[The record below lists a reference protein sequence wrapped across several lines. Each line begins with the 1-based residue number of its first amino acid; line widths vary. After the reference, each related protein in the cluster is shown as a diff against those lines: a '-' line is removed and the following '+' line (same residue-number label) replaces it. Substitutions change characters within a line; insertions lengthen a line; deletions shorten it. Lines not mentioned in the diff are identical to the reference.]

1 MPPRTEVA
9 RPFYFGG
16 FRVDGRG
23 ATPRSGLGEMLQ
35 KVRSKRAA
43 VDDLKAFAADARKL
57 KGVTAREVGLTVGF
71 LMRGHNDAAG
81 QRALVHL
88 LEALPQGSRG
98 QALRLIDGQANTR
111 RVAFLVDAAFSD
123 AKLRQRAR
131 QLVDEAR
138 PAMTTDEP
146 VILSDIDDTVRP
158 SGSHQTSDKRPWFP
172 GAQAFFRALDAG
184 PSGRGVPGD
193 VHFVTARG
201 LSAAASTEHVLRKTG
216 LEWGSI
222 AYGNW
227 DTRLKG
233 APKLRAIAQSKIENI
248 ERLLRRNP
256 RSKAVLLG
264 DDTQADPQ
272 VFEEILRRHPGR
284 VGLVLIHRVAGR
296 EIPASLKRD
305 SRVVVFD
312 TYADAARAAHKRGL
326 INAAQR
332 DEVVR
337 DR

>member
-1 MPPRTEVA
+1 
-9 RPFYFGG
+9 
-16 FRVDGRG
+16 
-23 ATPRSGLGEMLQ
+23 MLQ
-35 KVRSKRAA
+35 RVRAKRAA
-43 VDDLKAFAADARKL
+43 VDELKVFATDPRRL

-71 LMRGHNDAAG
+71 LMRGHNDVAG

-88 LEALPQGSRG
+88 LEALPREQRG

-111 RVAFLVDAAFSD
+111 RVAFLVGPAFSD
-123 AKLRQRAR
+123 PKLGQRAR
-131 QLVDEAR
+131 RLVDEAR

-158 SGSHQTSDKRPWFP
+158 GGSHQGSDKRPWYP
-172 GAQAFFRALDAG
+172 GAQAFFRALDVG

-193 VHFVTARG
+193 VHFVTART
-201 LSAAASTEHVLRKTG
+201 LDATADTEHVLRKTG

-233 APKLRAIAQSKIENI
+233 TAKLRAIARSKIANI
-248 ERLLRRNP
+248 ERLLERNP

-272 VFEEILRRHPGR
+272 VFEQVLRRHPKR
-284 VGLVLIHRVAGR
+284 VALVLIHRVTGR
-296 EIPASLKRD
+296 DIPPALKRD

-312 TYADAARAAHKRGL
+312 TYAEAARAAYKRGL
-326 INAAQR
+326 ISAAQL
-332 DEVVR
+332 DEVSR